1 MEQRLPAA
9 ENVPSPYRDV
19 EDIAAAS
26 LLVARLLMEAGARA
40 HVVHEGCRLVA
51 LGLGADH
58 VELRSGYASLDITV
72 CRGVDIVTRMSE
84 VGMHGVDHRLDT
96 AIRQLARRVGKGGMT
111 AFEVTAELTRLKTKT
126 PRHAP
131 WVVALAVGIACAAFG
146 RLFGVDWPA
155 FVPIIAAGAVGQ
167 AVRHVLLRRGVNG
180 FVVAATIAFLAACL
194 GGIGARLAGSATVDL
209 AMIAAV
215 LLLVPGVPAVNALSD
230 IMEGRP
236 TLGSARS
243 ISVAMIM
250 MFIAIGMSLAQ
261 SVMTLWP

>member
-1 MEQRLPAA
+1 MPGAKPVPLSYREVELIA
-9 ENVPSPYRDV
+9 E
-19 EDIAAAS
+19 AS
-26 LLVARLLMEAGARA
+26 LRVARLLMESGARA
-40 HVVHEGCRLVA
+40 QVVHEGCRLVA
-51 LGLGADH
+51 FGLGAEH

-72 CRGVDIVTRMSE
+72 CNGINTVTRMME
-84 VGMHGVDHRLDT
+84 VGAQGVNHRLDT
-96 AIRQLARRVGKGGMT
+96 AVRQLARRVRKGGMT
-111 AFEVTAELTRLKTKT
+111 SFDTIAELTRLETET
-126 PRHAP
+126 PRHAS
-131 WVVALAVGIACAAFG
+131 WVVAVAVGIACAAFG

-155 FVPIIAAGAVGQ
+155 FVPIVGAGAIGQ
-167 AVRHVLLRRGVNG
+167 AVRHALLRRGVNV
-180 FVVAATIAFLAACL
+180 FVVAAGIAFLSACL

-250 MFIAIGMSLAQ
+250 MFIAIGMSVAQ
-261 SVMTLWP
+261 SVMKVWP